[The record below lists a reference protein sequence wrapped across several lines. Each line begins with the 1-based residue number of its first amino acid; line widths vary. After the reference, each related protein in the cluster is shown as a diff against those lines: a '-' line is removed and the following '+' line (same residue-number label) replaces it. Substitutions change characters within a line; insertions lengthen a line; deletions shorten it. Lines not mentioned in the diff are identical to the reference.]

1 MLKNVFLRKSGSKVL
16 FVGIWILCLIFRY
29 GMISNDYGEEGI
41 GKFRGCIG
49 EEVDVRNDGIRY
61 VFEFEK
67 VLGKVLVYG
76 PRYPL
81 YEYGNCLEIT
91 GRLLNPENKG
101 DFDYVNY
108 LKRYGIYK
116 IMYVDSMKLLQG
128 KSGNFFFKYVYLLK
142 NVVEKKLN
150 GIFVEP
156 YKSFMAGLLMGS
168 RRGLP
173 QHLTNDFKKVG
184 LSHIMAISGYNITLV
199 IVMISGIFWFLK
211 KNVRVIVSSVFVV
224 IFVIFVGMS
233 ASAVRAAIMGI
244 LGLFALKYERKY
256 DVARGLLITVF
267 VVSLWNPLI
276 FFYDAGF
283 QLSALATGGLIY
295 IYPWLKER
303 LKMFTESF
311 GIRETIGGSLSAQI
325 AVLPIMIFNFKQ
337 MSILGVFANV
347 LILPLIP
354 LVMLTGFMAIILSFG
369 SNNLGMIIGFLA
381 YLLMKLI
388 VVIIELFAKI
398 PFVNIEF

>member
-1 MLKNVFLRKSGSKVL
+1 
-16 FVGIWILCLIFRY
+16 
-29 GMISNDYGEEGI
+29 MISNDYGEEGI